1 MRDRIM
7 VTQSSMPEFSE
18 YVDEIRD
25 IWDSVWLTNM
35 GTKHRKLQK
44 QLSGL
49 LQVSEVSLFCNG
61 HMALEMALQA
71 FELSGQVITTPF
83 SFASTT
89 HAIVRNNLTP
99 VFCDIREDDY
109 TIDAEKLEALIT
121 PKTTAIVPVHVYGN
135 ICDNDAIMEIAH
147 KHNLKV
153 IYDAAHAFCVEQNGV
168 NIATYGDAS
177 MFSFHATK
185 VFHTIEGG
193 AVASNEDWLHKKLY
207 QLKNFGIQNEEIV
220 DEIGSNAKMNEF
232 QAAMGLC
239 NLRHI
244 HDEIHKRK
252 QAADRYRQHL
262 EEIPGIKLCREKE
275 GVKSNYA
282 YFPVVFDSE
291 LLPVDR
297 DAIWQ
302 RLKEENI
309 FTRKYFYPLINEFD
323 CYRPIYN
330 AAETPVAKRIASS
343 VLCLPLYAELELD
356 VVDEICKIIKRMVLK

>member
-1 MRDRIM
+1 MRDKIM
-7 VTQSSMPEFSE
+7 VTQSSMPEFDE

-35 GTKHRKLQK
+35 GTKHRQLQK

-49 LQVSEVSLFCNG
+49 LQVPEVSLFCNG
-61 HMALEMALQA
+61 HMALELTLQA
-71 FELSGQVITTPF
+71 FELSGQVITTPY

-109 TIDAEKLEALIT
+109 TIDIEKLEALIT

-147 KHNLKV
+147 KHRLKV

-168 NIATYGDAS
+168 NVAAYGDAS

-193 AVASNEDWLHKKLY
+193 AVASSEDWLHRKLY
-207 QLKNFGIQNEEIV
+207 QLKNFGIQNEEVV
-220 DEIGSNAKMNEF
+220 DEIGANAKMNEF

-244 HDEIHKRK
+244 YDQIHKRK
-252 QAADRYRQHL
+252 RAADRYRQHL
-262 EEIPGIKLCREKE
+262 EGIPGIKLCREKE

-291 LLPVDR
+291 LLTVDR
-297 DAIWQ
+297 DAVWQ
-302 RLKEENI
+302 KLKEENI
-309 FTRKYFYPLINEFD
+309 FTRKYFYPLTSDQACFKNRYKKVELKTA
-323 CYRPIYN
+323 R
-330 AAETPVAKRIASS
+330 ELSQRVLVLPVFEGLKEMEQIRVI
-343 VLCLPLYAELELD
+343 D
-356 VVDEICKIIKRMVLK
+356 VIKNPV